1 MGIFIVFIENQNNSY
16 MKKILFILL
25 TFIFTTSLFA
35 QKEEAISWKE
45 LKDFHDM
52 VSPIYH
58 NAEKGKYSTVRDSS
72 NLLLKRAQTLNKATL
87 PEGLNKETFK
97 PLTKKLVAETKEVKA
112 NKTEAELKPLLHN
125 VHEAFHELLE
135 KFEAGKK

>member
-1 MGIFIVFIENQNNSY
+1 MFIENQINSY

-58 NAEKGKYSTVRDSS
+58 NAEKGKFSTVRDSS
-72 NLLLKRAQTLNKATL
+72 NLLLKRAQTLNKANL

-97 PLTKKLVAETKEVKA
+97 PLTKKLVAETKEVNAAVKA

-125 VHEAFHELLE
+125 VHEAFHEILE